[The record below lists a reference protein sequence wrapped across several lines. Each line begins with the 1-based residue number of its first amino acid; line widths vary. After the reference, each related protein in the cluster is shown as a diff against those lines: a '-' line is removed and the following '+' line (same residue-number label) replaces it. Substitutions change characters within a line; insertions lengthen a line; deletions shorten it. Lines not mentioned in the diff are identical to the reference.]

1 MKSSLV
7 TFEIPF
13 QSYRLILGLESL
25 KSLQVL
31 DIKTNQNMPINNSIE
46 YETVSNMVVKAYD
59 LFLEIQELYK
69 QEKRKHGYIIEDGCE
84 IPGEGEY
91 FSSKGITW
99 RCIEIRLPLHV
110 YACQKDDEQAKSLIP
125 ITKIDFV
132 HPF

>member
-25 KSLQVL
+25 KNLQVL

-59 LFLEIQELYK
+59 LFLDIQELYK

-110 YACQKDDEQAKSLIP
+110 YACQKDDEQTKSLIP

>member
-84 IPGEGEY
+84 MPGEGEY

>member
-1 MKSSLV
+1 
-7 TFEIPF
+7 
-13 QSYRLILGLESL
+13 
-25 KSLQVL
+25 
-31 DIKTNQNMPINNSIE
+31 MPINNSIE
-46 YETVSNMVVKAYD
+46 YETVNNMVVKAYD

-125 ITKIDFV
+125 ITKIDFI

>member
-25 KSLQVL
+25 KNLQVL